1 MALKIQWVNN
11 NVRPIT
17 TEIYRAVAPLD
28 RNALPAPIASITDG
42 ATSYID
48 SGALMGQTYYYML
61 ATKEGDS
68 RIFTPQRKITVEN
81 IRGYGPNQ
89 FVWGDERLGY
99 YGPIPAGEFI
109 GLADILAAALTSS
122 YLPSAA
128 VSVGWHKFCR
138 NNKVLYVPDR
148 PFGNATWVDLYAA
161 GLVYGVDD
169 AGPAN
174 MILGVSPVNQRRP
187 ISFQGNTY
195 IPRLLRGYWDKYE
208 DLAGLVTADAPN
220 IYAWGLTGSLP
231 APAVGVI
238 QLHDTLPN
246 TPPCEFNDLIYP
258 LLTAV
263 PKKQRSQN
271 GAELPISNYIG
282 MTRQYADVN
291 YAAYAAERIGCQER
305 KPGVSGVNVQTITR
319 MSTWYQSSGY
329 NIEQPLTQGQTITW
343 GIGNQAGGTKWVPV
357 IELDEQALAF

>member
-42 ATSYID
+42 STSYID

-61 ATKEGDS
+61 ATKEGNS
-68 RIFTPQRKITVEN
+68 RIFTPQRKVTVEN

-99 YGPIPAGEFI
+99 YGPIPVGEFI

-128 VSVGWHKFCR
+128 VTVGWHKFCR

-161 GLVYGVDD
+161 GLVFGVD
-169 AGPAN
+169 GPSPAN
-174 MILGVSPVNQRRP
+174 MILGVTPANQKCP
-187 ISFQGNTY
+187 ISFQGNKY
-195 IPRLLRGYWDKYE
+195 IPRLMRGYWDKYE
-208 DLAGLVTADAPN
+208 DLEALVAADAPT
-220 IYAWGLTGSLP
+220 IYSWGLTGKLP
-231 APAVGVI
+231 SPVLGDV
-238 QLHDTLPN
+238 QLHDSLAN

-258 LLTAV
+258 LLAAT
-263 PKKQRSQN
+263 PKKQRMP
-271 GAELPISNYIG
+271 GADNLPVSNYIG

-305 KPGVSGVNVQTITR
+305 RPGMSDTNFQTITR
-319 MSTWYQSSGY
+319 MSTWYQSTGY